1 MNIAIVGLGKYGTLL
16 TSHLAKE
23 NHDIIVID
31 TNPSIVEDVINQY
44 DVKGFVGNGAS
55 YLTQE
60 DAGIHKFDLLI
71 ATTSTDEVNILTCL
85 VAKKLNIKQTIAR
98 IRNPEYA
105 LQAQTMQRELGISMT
120 INPDLNTA
128 TEIFRSIKFPSALTV
143 ESFANGKVDLVE
155 MKIESDSLLAGKTL
169 QEINEKYGAKVLF
182 SAVSRGEEVI
192 IPSGNFELKVGDYVY
207 ITASSRETSNAF
219 KKLKML
225 KNKAKTAII
234 IGGGKITYYL
244 TQMLLEA
251 GIAVKII
258 EKNKE
263 RCKSLAESFPKALVL
278 HGEATNHNLLLSEGL
293 NTADVLVAVTG
304 QDETNIVVSTFAK
317 EEGCKKV
324 ITKITNGS
332 YDMILEKTGL
342 ECVVEP
348 KELFTTECDILVTDG
363 FTGNMVMKTCEG
375 VAKTIGSFLKE
386 EINKTVELC
395 AGSELFVCVSRGS
408 LSKAIGQGKSNIIR
422 LSREYP
428 SLKIKIKE
436 YDGVAEHSV
445 KLIVKKGT

>member
-348 KELFTTECDILVTDG
+348 KELFANNVIRYVRGMKNSRGAEFKTLYRLVDNKVEAAEFFISDKAKYTSKPLKDLKMKKNVLLAAIRRKNKVIIPSGLDTIEPLDSIIIVSKDLEINDVGDIL
-363 FTGNMVMKTCEG
+363 E
-375 VAKTIGSFLKE
+375 
-386 EINKTVELC
+386 
-395 AGSELFVCVSRGS
+395 
-408 LSKAIGQGKSNIIR
+408 
-422 LSREYP
+422 
-428 SLKIKIKE
+428 
-436 YDGVAEHSV
+436 
-445 KLIVKKGT
+445 

>member
-31 TNPSIVEDVINQY
+31 TNASVVEDVINQY

-60 DAGIHKFDLLI
+60 EAGINKFDLLI

-105 LQAQTMQRELGISMT
+105 LQAQTMQHELGISMT
-120 INPDLNTA
+120 VNPDLNTA

-155 MKIESDSLLAGKTL
+155 MKIENNSLLAGKTL
-169 QEINEKYGAKVLF
+169 QEINEQYHAKVLF
-182 SAVSRGEEVI
+182 SAVSRGEEVY
-192 IPSGNFELKVGDYVY
+192 IPSGNFELKEGDYVY
-207 ITASSRETSNAF
+207 ITVSSRESSHAF
-219 KKLKML
+219 KQLKML
-225 KNKAKTAII
+225 KNKAKNAII

-244 TQMLLEA
+244 TQMLIEA
-251 GIAVKII
+251 GVSVKII
-258 EKNKE
+258 ERDKE
-263 RCKSLAESFPKALVL
+263 RCKALAESFPKALVL
-278 HGEATNHNLLLSEGL
+278 HGEATNHNLLLSEGVS
-293 NTADVLVAVTG
+293 NADVLVAITG

-342 ECVVEP
+342 DCVVEP
-348 KELFTTECDILVTDG
+348 KELFANNVIRYVRGMQQTRGAEFKTLYRLVDNKVEAAEFFISDAAEYTSKPLKELKLKKNVLLAAIRRKNKVIIPSGLDTIEPLDSIIVVTKDLEIKDVRDIL
-363 FTGNMVMKTCEG
+363 E
-375 VAKTIGSFLKE
+375 
-386 EINKTVELC
+386 
-395 AGSELFVCVSRGS
+395 
-408 LSKAIGQGKSNIIR
+408 
-422 LSREYP
+422 
-428 SLKIKIKE
+428 
-436 YDGVAEHSV
+436 
-445 KLIVKKGT
+445 

>member
-31 TNPSIVEDVINQY
+31 TNPSVVEDVINQY

-60 DAGIHKFDLLI
+60 DAGIQKFDLLI

-169 QEINEKYGAKVLF
+169 QEINEKYEAKVLF

-207 ITASSRETSNAF
+207 ITVSSRETSNAF

-225 KNKAKTAII
+225 KNKAKYRHKTR
-234 IGGGKITYYL
+234 KI
-244 TQMLLEA
+244 
-251 GIAVKII
+251 
-258 EKNKE
+258 
-263 RCKSLAESFPKALVL
+263 
-278 HGEATNHNLLLSEGL
+278 
-293 NTADVLVAVTG
+293 
-304 QDETNIVVSTFAK
+304 
-317 EEGCKKV
+317 
-324 ITKITNGS
+324 
-332 YDMILEKTGL
+332 
-342 ECVVEP
+342 
-348 KELFTTECDILVTDG
+348 
-363 FTGNMVMKTCEG
+363 
-375 VAKTIGSFLKE
+375 
-386 EINKTVELC
+386 
-395 AGSELFVCVSRGS
+395 
-408 LSKAIGQGKSNIIR
+408 
-422 LSREYP
+422 
-428 SLKIKIKE
+428 
-436 YDGVAEHSV
+436 
-445 KLIVKKGT
+445 